1 MKKCHCLLLTLIG
14 CGWLT
19 VAQANVPETI
29 RPAKAYAISD
39 TVALAGK
46 AFDRRVTA
54 LEAFGSNYDTYSID
68 ASTPLPP
75 GLSFSF
81 SQDTLI
87 FSGVPNISG
96 LDSNPNFITVI
107 GETAGTQESTSFT
120 ITVQSAPVFDPDAS
134 EPGRIYSTELEEKG
148 PDSVAVTN
156 TDAIIT
162 DQDGA
167 VISKVVISL
176 GEFELYDN
184 DEEYLHITEEGQEAA
199 KNAGIT
205 GLEYNGNS
213 GNIEL
218 IGEAT
223 LEEYQAV
230 LREILYVNTSEA
242 LEAGQRIIVFSLT
255 DVDGNASNPSF
266 TLVDIIPENDP
277 PIIDINGEDE
287 SNSTDGSPDFINNFT
302 EDQPLPAVVT
312 DTDVVM
318 EDVDFDSIGQFT
330 VSILNRL
337 DDTPIKQHES
347 LEIIGM
353 LPAGFSFGYDIN
365 QQDLIIT
372 GEGSLEDFATAIE
385 QVGYYN
391 TDQDPDNTPRRISI
405 IFSDLAGGTDQAFA
419 QINVIP
425 VNDPPDAMDSTIYVA
440 EGRQGNR
447 MKLDYPTDIDNSWD
461 ELTITV
467 SGLPTLG
474 TVTRADGT
482 PVAVGETLD
491 SLAFAEL
498 RYDSPDNYDNSDPGD
513 FTYTTTDLE
522 PQQLSTLSTI
532 NIIINNAPEAA
543 DTTIVTDEDIAYI
556 LLDTLFS
563 ENYTD
568 VEGDT
573 LTSIIITTLPNNST
587 LMLDTVRLQA
597 GDTIG
602 INAFDSLEL
611 RFIPA
616 ADMFGNPFTTFN
628 FQVIDAVGLASDPYQ
643 VTVIV
648 NPVNDPPVVDTVL
661 VAGEENDILFFTADQ
676 FISQFS
682 DIDGDTL
689 VNINIVSLPANGIL
703 LLDGEPVALG
713 DTIPVE
719 KISQL
724 AFEPETNFDGVT
736 EFLWNG
742 YDGTAYAEQPAPVII
757 TISENNLL
765 RARDSEELVDED
777 MLFLES
783 SLVPNVINPTGH
795 PIIFDTAPIAN
806 VQHGILILNA
816 DGTYRYT
823 PDEGFVGE
831 DAFTFRVC
839 NQDEPGRQSAPECA
853 EATVTI
859 TVRRRSSI
867 VIFKGFS
874 PDGDGRNDVWRIPNI
889 EEYPNNTVQIFN
901 RWGNRVFEATGY
913 NNADKAWGGTGLTK
927 SNVPDG
933 TYYYLIDLGP
943 EGLQEKPLSGYLIV
957 NR

>member
-1 MKKCHCLLLTLIG
+1 MLIG
-14 CGWLT
+14 CGWFT
-19 VAQANVPETI
+19 VAQANTNINTDSNRITRIKAFPDTI
-29 RPAKAYAISD
+29 A
-39 TVALAGK
+39 VVAGK
-46 AFDRRVTA
+46 ELDYRISTDQAFENV
-54 LEAFGSNYDTYSID
+54 YDTYSID
-68 ASTPLPP
+68 ASTPLPSW
-75 GLSFSF
+75 LSFNRPHL
-81 SQDTLI
+81 DTLK
-87 FSGVPNISG
+87 FSGIAGRDIGST
-96 LDSNPNFITVI
+96 LIKVI
-107 GETAGTQESTSFT
+107 GQTGATQEEKILF
-120 ITVQSAPVFDPDAS
+120 ITVQSAPVIDLNGS
-134 EPGRIYSTELEEKG
+134 EQGRRHMDFLEEKG
-148 PDSVAVTN
+148 GDSVNVTRP
-156 TDAIIT
+156 DVAIT
-162 DQDGA
+162 DQDGTIITEA
-167 VISKVVISL
+167 IISL
-176 GEFELYDN
+176 SGVEDYN
-184 DEEYLHITEEGQEAA
+184 SNEEYLLVSDLGRAA
-199 KNAGIT
+199 ADVAGIT
-205 GLEYNGNS
+205 GLDYIPSS

-218 IGEAT
+218 KGSASLADYE
-223 LEEYQAV
+223 AV
-230 LREILYVNTSEA
+230 LKEILYVNVSEA
-242 LEAGQRIIVFSLT
+242 LSSENNPRTIIFYAIDKDGNKSNPSLT
-255 DVDGNASNPSF
+255 DIY
-266 TLVDIIPENDP
+266 LVPENDP
-277 PIIDINGEDE
+277 PIIDINGGDE
-287 SNSTDGSPDFINNFT
+287 GNSTDGSPDFINTFT
-302 EDQPLPAVVT
+302 EDQPQPAIVT

-318 EDVDFDSIGQFT
+318 EDVDFDGVGQFT

-337 DDTPIKQHES
+337 DDTPTKQHES
-347 LEIIGM
+347 LKIIGM

-440 EGRQGNR
+440 EGRKGNR
-447 MKLDYPTDIDNSWD
+447 MKLDYPTDIDNDWD

-474 TVTRADGT
+474 TVMRADGT

-513 FTYTTTDLE
+513 FTYTTSDLE
-522 PQQLSTLSTI
+522 PLSKLSTI
-532 NIIINNAPEAA
+532 DIIINSAPEAA
-543 DTTIVTDEDIAYI
+543 DTTIVTDEDVAYV
-556 LLDTLFS
+556 LLKTVFS

-602 INAFDSLEL
+602 INASDSLEL

-616 ADMFGNPFTTFN
+616 ANMFGNPFTTFN
-628 FQVIDAVGLASDPYQ
+628 FQVTDAVGLASEPHQ

-676 FISQFS
+676 FTSQFS

-689 VNINIVSLPANGIL
+689 VNINIVSLPANGML
-703 LLDGEPVALG
+703 LLDGEPVAVG

-719 KISQL
+719 KINQL

-757 TISENNLL
+757 TIGENNLL

-795 PIIFDTAPIAN
+795 AIIFDTVPVAN
-806 VQHGILILNA
+806 VQHGVLILNV

-839 NQDEPGRQSAPECA
+839 NQDDPPECA

-913 NNADKAWGGTGLTK
+913 NNTDKAWGGGGTGLTE